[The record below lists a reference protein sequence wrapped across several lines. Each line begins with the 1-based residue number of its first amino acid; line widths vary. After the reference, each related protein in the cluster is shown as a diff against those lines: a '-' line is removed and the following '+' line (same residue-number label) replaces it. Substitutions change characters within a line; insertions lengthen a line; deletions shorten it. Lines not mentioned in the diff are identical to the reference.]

1 MTGRSFWFLV
11 AALWLGNVMPAL
23 DATLV
28 GTALPTV
35 IGALLA
41 LTISIPI
48 FGKLADL
55 FGRKPVYFFGM
66 GLFTLGAVLSSLV
79 QNVEQLIA

>member
-1 MTGRSFWFLV
+1 MRGRSFYYLV

-35 IGALLA
+35 IGALDGLALYSWVFASYLLA
-41 LTISIPI
+41 LTI
-48 FGKLADL
+48 
-55 FGRKPVYFFGM
+55 
-66 GLFTLGAVLSSLV
+66 
-79 QNVEQLIA
+79 